1 MSDRDWGG
9 LFLTRQEERLI
20 WREKVDLGIQLRKS
34 PEQYLF
40 KGCFHLVWHPK
51 WNLLYSSELLLKLLR
66 TGMPFCSWAPVLSWP
81 AIQHCTSA
89 FRPCAAPQIAPT
101 QAVGVTDSSP
111 VPPSTRVQLAQY
123 ISTFLTNLPKG
134 LPKVEKSNIE
144 DLLLLCFFF
153 FKKKAPLKIIES
165 GTVLEKK
172 RLQIKL
178 GIPSIPHCL
187 PMREGF
193 VGLALC
199 GRERS
204 VSYAWEKR
212 G

>member
-20 WREKVDLGIQLRKS
+20 WREKVDLGMQLRKS

-66 TGMPFCSWAPVLSWP
+66 TGMPFCSWAPVLLWP

-111 VPPSTRVQLAQY
+111 VPPSTRVQPAQY

-153 FKKKAPLKIIES
+153 FLKKKL
-165 GTVLEKK
+165 L
-172 RLQIKL
+172 
-178 GIPSIPHCL
+178 
-187 PMREGF
+187 
-193 VGLALC
+193 
-199 GRERS
+199 
-204 VSYAWEKR
+204 
-212 G
+212 